1 MTPGR
6 RKLSYETFDEVMP
19 DVERLLQ
26 AHTAVGNWALAQI
39 CRHLAAILRR
49 HVDLPAS
56 TIFDSSERV
65 AEDRKR
71 RMLETGVLPEGI
83 DALPGAMPEAM
94 LSEREEAEGPR
105 AAIAYYRASPGP
117 VIPHRIPGTLTRD
130 EWDRF
135 ERIHLA
141 HHLSS
146 AVPTAAERS
155 RSWAVPSSSS
165 TCRTSTSPARCPL
178 PIRSGTSSGS

>member
-1 MTPGR
+1 MTAGR
-6 RKLSYETFDEVMP
+6 RQLRYETFDEVMP

-26 AHTAVGNWALAQI
+26 GHTTVGNWTLAQI

-56 TIFDSSERV
+56 TTFDPSDRV
-65 AEDRKR
+65 GEDRKR

-83 DALPGAMPEAM
+83 DAPPGAMPEAM
-94 LSEREEAEGPR
+94 LSEREEAEGLR

-117 VIPHRIPGTLTRD
+117 VILHRILGPLTRD

-141 HHLSS
+141 HHLNF
-146 AVPTAAERS
+146 AVPTAH
-155 RSWAVPSSSS
+155 
-165 TCRTSTSPARCPL
+165 
-178 PIRSGTSSGS
+178 G